1 MANLEELLK
10 KVSEIVV
17 REKTQQEEK
26 RKRGEN
32 FNIFK
37 VLGLST
43 SEVRLHSAFLA
54 ELLNPNGD
62 HGLGDKFMKAFVDG
76 VIQKQRDS
84 FVFDSASA
92 QVFVEYPVGTV
103 SNECDKGGRIDI
115 LIQDKNKQ
123 TIVIE
128 NKIYAR
134 DQPNQMY
141 RYNGYLDAKL
151 EPSQYVLLYLSL
163 EEGDQPSEES
173 IGKNPSFDFY
183 CINYRNDIIN
193 WLNECIEKAAL
204 FPAIR
209 EVINQYKTNINQILN
224 IMSEINKTE
233 LMGLLK
239 KNMSATVS
247 ILELESEIRKE
258 VRREYINKVLTK
270 IANKNGF
277 AIDDKKD
284 DFVNMHHGAVITFN
298 YNEKADGSPLIGN
311 FVLRWYGNNSNSVYY
326 GIMVPAIEESMKVDA
341 IWPHTNDKFFPY
353 GFCWFA
359 DSGNNCYW
367 DRNSVIVQMQ
377 KEIEMDENQ
386 YPEGTI
392 IAKEIDNQLKLI
404 KNRFISKFEETSFD

>member
-1 MANLEELLK
+1 MANFEELLK
-10 KVSEIVV
+10 EVSKIVV

-103 SNECDKGGRIDI
+103 SNEYDKGGRIDI

-128 NKIYAR
+128 NKIYAG
-134 DQPNQMY
+134 DQPLQMY
-141 RYNGYLDAKL
+141 RYNRYLTEEAKL
-151 EPSQYVLLYLSL
+151 KPSQYVLLYLSL

-173 IGKNPSFDFY
+173 TGKNPSFNIY

-193 WLNECIEKAAL
+193 WLNECIGKAAL
-204 FPAIR
+204 YPAIR
-209 EVINQYKTNINQILN
+209 ETINQYVINLKQVLN
-224 IMSEINKTE
+224 IMSDNGSQE
-233 LMGLLK
+233 LLNILLDVS
-239 KNMSATVS
+239 NVEATLS
-247 ILELESEIRKE
+247 IWSLASEIGVTIRKNFIDN
-258 VRREYINKVLTK
+258 RLRK
-270 IANKNGF
+270 IAEKYNMKLSYDEIFPFLPSGEKKTYNGIRF
-277 AIDDKKD
+277 KLEQHPNVYFKIEQWSNEVYYGVVVDNLDKKD
-284 DFVNMHHGAVITFN
+284 QVIIGQFEDWN
-298 YNEKADGSPLIGN
+298 NGISGSWPDGSKAFPDKMKWWDIKESLLDMAKGECILAIVDEEIKR
-311 FVLRWYGNNSNSVYY
+311 VL
-326 GIMVPAIEESMKVDA
+326 
-341 IWPHTNDKFFPY
+341 
-353 GFCWFA
+353 
-359 DSGNNCYW
+359 
-367 DRNSVIVQMQ
+367 
-377 KEIEMDENQ
+377 
-386 YPEGTI
+386 
-392 IAKEIDNQLKLI
+392 DNKLI
-404 KNRFISKFEETSFD
+404 EKLEDLIREKKNN